1 MQDDPKNE
9 DLNSE
14 DDDDF
19 GVFDPKKH
27 VSFDEKIKL
36 AEMIRK
42 CNCREKLTQVVN
54 TI

>member
-1 MQDDPKNE
+1 MQDDSKRDP
-9 DLNSE
+9 NSE
-14 DDDDF
+14 EEDDF

>member
-1 MQDDPKNE
+1 MQDDSKR
-9 DLNSE
+9 DSNSE
-14 DDDDF
+14 EEDDF